1 MKFIKL
7 EILNLASLDRPDG
20 EVINFEDGALGN
32 SNIFSIVGPTGS
44 GKSTILDAICLA
56 LYNITPRYTRK
67 KGERGLSIEIYG
79 TKDDEEKNRLVP
91 TDCRNILTRG
101 KKNGY
106 SKLTFLANNGITYR
120 AECHLKFN
128 RSRYDNPITLLYKIN
143 YINGQYVEEKVN
155 WEELPQIIGLDF
167 EQFIRTVLI
176 AQGSFAKFLTAS
188 EDERYILLEKIIG
201 SEHLYSAIADK
212 ITAHKDMA
220 NQAYTTIA
228 TEIDA
233 DKNYILSDEELLQLD
248 KQITILENERNILTN
263 AIKKNEEYQK
273 WYADNDKLT
282 HTIQKL
288 QIDCTAANQSI
299 EEAGNDIENLKLYD
313 SMQEGIGLLKNIK
326 DLNTRQNNTKSGIAK
341 LEKEVDNKKSE
352 LKDENANL
360 EKLNNERDAIKN
372 QIAELKPRIEE
383 ARELK
388 TAISFKENQ
397 YNSDLTNKTNIEK
410 ELSNARQE
418 LKTNKE
424 LIDKEEK
431 NLQNAIKN
439 ADLTKSQID
448 NERNSLDSNHKA
460 IESKL
465 EIKQK
470 LIVNQD
476 INKMRNSHIHLSA
489 VISELNIA
497 LSHIKFLAS
506 KRLEQ
511 ENNIAKRE
519 AESKALAIISEQLK
533 SLNIEKLEGEV
544 LALTKVVNLMDC
556 NDWRTQR
563 DLLIEGKPCP
573 LCGAEHHPYK
583 ADNNIYQ
590 KTFNETECEL
600 KTKSAELK
608 KQRDEQ
614 TKLNADWAAANTNI
628 KHISAAIENL
638 KNEIDHISNDL
649 ELIANKHSDFPNNED
664 QLVAKI
670 SELQEIHRLLTDNI
684 KRYDEINNEI
694 GSLQKEKDKS
704 TKAKESFENKAKEQT
719 DILQNNIQNIN
730 DRLTQFKSQVP
741 QLEKNYKEK
750 NAKLNEAI
758 IVCNNSSNE
767 LSKLREKFKSLLGGK
782 DPNDV
787 ETTIDSQKETVDKKV
802 EQKTSLINKLNNDIT
817 NIGGKLTVMSDELNN
832 LNNSIEIG
840 NDNLNKCIE
849 QYNADTQRV
858 KKISVADIELM
869 LNDRD
874 WIALRKR
881 IQLLTENKVQSETRL
896 IDVIKTHQEHI
907 KSQPTE
913 SLDQLIELYHEL
925 KEKVKGDT
933 ELTSAK
939 ITRGR
944 HHDAIKRIGSKIEE
958 LISAEEIK
966 NDWTAIHKAIGND
979 GKVLR
984 KIAQCYT
991 LGFLVEHA
999 NNEIRKFNN
1008 RYELKQ
1014 VKNSLGIRVIDH
1026 DRADDIRE
1034 ITSLSGGETFIV
1046 SLGLAL
1052 GLSALSSRN
1061 ISFENLFI
1069 DEGFGTLDPDTLA
1082 IVIDSLAMLQTSQ
1095 RKKVGVI
1102 SHTDTMSERITTQIR
1117 VIKNGNTGSSHI
1129 EIYPQQN
1136 E

>member
-7 EILNLASLDRPDG
+7 EILNLASLDRQDG

-56 LYNITPRYTRK
+56 LYKITPRYTRK
-67 KGERGLSIEIYG
+67 KGDRGHSIEIFG
-79 TKDDEEKNRLVP
+79 PIDDEEKNRLVP

-167 EQFIRTVLI
+167 DQFIRTVLI

-201 SEHLYSAIADK
+201 SEHLYSAITNK
-212 ITAHKDMA
+212 IKTHKDNA
-220 NQAYTTIA
+220 NKAYTTIA

-233 DKNYILSDEELLQLD
+233 DNIYIKSDEELLQLD
-248 KQITILENERNILTN
+248 KQIAILENERNTLINT
-263 AIKKNEEYQK
+263 IKKNEECQK

-282 HTIQKL
+282 QTIQKL
-288 QIDCTAANQSI
+288 QEDYASANQSL
-299 EEAGNDIENLKLYD
+299 EKAGNDIENLKLYD
-313 SMQEGIGLLKNIK
+313 SMQEGIGILKNIK
-326 DLNTRQNNTKSGIAK
+326 DLNKRQNNTKSEIAK
-341 LEKEVDNKKSE
+341 LEKEVDNKNSE
-352 LKDENANL
+352 LKNENANL

-372 QIAELKPRIEE
+372 QIAELKPRIDE
-383 ARELK
+383 AHKLK
-388 TAISFKENQ
+388 GFIESKEII
-397 YNSDLTNKTNIEK
+397 YNSNLTNKTNIEK
-410 ELSNARQE
+410 ELYNAKQE
-418 LKTNKE
+418 LKTNNE

-431 NLQNAIKN
+431 NKQNALKN
-439 ADLTKSQID
+439 AEITKSQIE
-448 NERNSLDSNHKA
+448 NERNSLENKHKA
-460 IESKL
+460 IESEL
-465 EIKQK
+465 EIKQQ

-476 INKMRNSHIHLSA
+476 IKKMRNSHIHLST

-497 LSHIKFLAS
+497 LSHIKSLAS
-506 KRLEQ
+506 KRLER
-511 ENNIAKRE
+511 ENNIAKRD
-519 AESKALAIISEQLK
+519 AEYKALAIISEQLK
-533 SLNIEKLEGEV
+533 SLSVEKLEGEV
-544 LALTKVVNLMDC
+544 SALTKVVNLMDC

-563 DLLIEGKPCP
+563 DLLIESKPCP

-590 KTFNETECEL
+590 NAFNETEREL

-608 KQRDEQ
+608 RQREEQ
-614 TKLNADWAAANTNI
+614 SKLNADLATANANI
-628 KHISAAIENL
+628 KNISAAIDNL
-638 KNEIDHISNDL
+638 KNEIEQISNDL
-649 ELIANKHSDFPNNED
+649 ELIANKHSDFTDNENK
-664 QLVAKI
+664 LAAKI
-670 SELQEIHRLLTDNI
+670 SELQETHRLLTDDI
-684 KRYDEINNEI
+684 KRYDEITTEI
-694 GSLQKEKDKS
+694 NSLQKEKDKS
-704 TKAKESFENKAKEQT
+704 IKAKESFENKAKEQT

-730 DRLTQFKSQVP
+730 ERIMQFKSQVP
-741 QLEKNYKEK
+741 QLEKIYKEK
-750 NAKLNEAI
+750 EANLNEAI

-767 LSKLREKFKSLLGGK
+767 LSELREKFKSLLGGK
-782 DPNDV
+782 NPNDV
-787 ETTIDSQKETVDKKV
+787 ETTINSQKEETEKKV
-802 EQKTSLINKLNNDIT
+802 EQKVSIINKLNNDKT
-817 NIGGKLTVMSDELNN
+817 NIEGKLSVQNDELNK
-832 LNNSIEIG
+832 LNNSIEIEKG
-840 NDNLNKCIE
+840 NLNKCIE

-858 KKISVADIELM
+858 KTISVADVELM
-869 LNDRD
+869 LNERD
-874 WIALRKR
+874 WITLRQH

-896 IDVIKTHQEHI
+896 NYAIKAHQEHD

-913 SLDQLIELYHEL
+913 SLNELIELYHEL
-925 KEKVKGDT
+925 KEKEKDDT
-933 ELTSAK
+933 ELISAK
-939 ITRGR
+939 ITRDR
-944 HHDAIKRIGSKIEE
+944 HNDAIKRIGSKIEE
-958 LISAEEIK
+958 LKSAEENI
-966 NDWTAIHKAIGND
+966 NDWNAIHKAIGND
-979 GKVLR
+979 GKMLR

-1008 RYELKQ
+1008 RFELRQ

-1082 IVIDSLAMLQTSQ
+1082 IVIDSLAMLQSSQ
-1095 RKKVGVI
+1095 NKKVGVI

-1117 VIKNGNTGSSHI
+1117 IIKNGNTGSSHI
-1129 EIYPQQN
+1129 EIHP
-1136 E
+1136 